1 MNSHTITCSI
11 NCPPSVVYRF
21 ASNPENLP
29 KWVQSFCFS
38 VKSDCDGWQMET
50 STGWVGICFV
60 PYNEFGILDHIV
72 QLPDGK
78 SILNPMRVVANGDGC
93 EVMFTL
99 FQLPE
104 MDDEQFARDAEMV
117 KADLKTLKAVMESK
131 I

>member
-11 NCPPSVVYRF
+11 NCPPIDVYRF

-29 KWVQSFCFS
+29 RWVKSFCLS
-38 VKSDCDGWQMET
+38 VEDDGNGWQMET
-50 STGWVGICFV
+50 PTGWVGIRFV
-60 PYNEFGILDHIV
+60 PANEFGILDHIV
-72 QLPDGK
+72 QLPDGQ
-78 SILNPMRVVANGDGC
+78 SLLNPMRVVPNGEGC
-93 EVMFTL
+93 EIMFTL

-117 KADLKTLKAVMESK
+117 MADLKTLKAVMETK